1 VCLEAAC
8 EEDATTEFTHKTG
21 VADQFFPEE
30 VTESSLT
37 VTAAQPRCFHMDGT
51 HVEQKTQFIAGK
63 LHTHS
68 NMLLSVWYLIMYCFD

>member
-1 VCLEAAC
+1 MFLVCLEAAC

-51 HVEQKTQFIAGK
+51 HVEQ
-63 LHTHS
+63 
-68 NMLLSVWYLIMYCFD
+68 